1 MTSGSAGLSVSVT
14 RSSCPLGVEIYILL
28 FYLLF
33 TIFSLYTSER
43 YINKV
48 LK

>member
-28 FYLLF
+28 ISIFFYN
-33 TIFSLYTSER
+33 FSLYTSER

>member
-28 FYLLF
+28 FMNLLLQF
-33 TIFSLYTSER
+33 
-43 YINKV
+43 
-48 LK
+48 